1 MTMLAVG
8 RGLRDLANKGM
19 SAVARAEALENQQQ
33 LALETAEQ
41 QQRSATLGTG
51 AGVGGMVGAN
61 RLADLNSAA
70 NAGIEQI
77 NTALKGAGEAS
88 RGLTGNLQFTPT
100 GQETL
105 VGEAALGKMNQA
117 AGMLDG
123 VAAEQLA
130 MQSGQTT
137 GVLANAA
144 PIEGAL
150 TVGEGTLAVGETTA
164 AVEAGAAA
172 AQSAGPMAQLATLAT
187 PVAIGLGVAFLL
199 NKLFD

>member
-137 GVLANAA
+137 GVHNAA